1 MISLEEKFVN
11 ALLANV
17 IPVVEDV
24 VLCIYLMKFR
34 GVGKQFLTRGA
45 QFLIK
50 LICSTGHIYR
60 VDEAY
65 TENLGEGGT
74 CPQCPLVPTPMSFQ
88 KGTPGQ
94 YVQLFAGAQNVRT
107 VNNII

>member
-1 MISLEEKFVN
+1 M
-11 ALLANV
+11 
-17 IPVVEDV
+17 
-24 VLCIYLMKFR
+24 
-34 GVGKQFLTRGA
+34 
-45 QFLIK
+45 
-50 LICSTGHIYR
+50 
-60 VDEAY
+60 DEAY